1 MTKQKI
7 QPIKEFREYTLPSV
21 IKIGYQDI
29 KISEAD
35 FLDGEQG
42 LYSADRS
49 EIRLK
54 QGIEGREALNT
65 MLHEVMHAI
74 VYSYGMKHS
83 FKDGD
88 HEEKIVNALG
98 NGLTET
104 LVRNQALAK
113 WVFENAK

>member
-1 MTKQKI
+1 MNQKK
-7 QPIKEFREYTLPSV
+7 PPAKAFREYTLPSV

-29 KISEAD
+29 RVCEAD

-65 MLHEVMHAI
+65 MLHEIMHAI

-83 FKDGD
+83 FKDD
-88 HEEKIVNALG
+88 EHEEKIVNALG
-98 NGLTET
+98 NGLTEA
-104 LVRNQALAK
+104 LMRNQTLAK
-113 WVFENAK
+113 WVYENAK